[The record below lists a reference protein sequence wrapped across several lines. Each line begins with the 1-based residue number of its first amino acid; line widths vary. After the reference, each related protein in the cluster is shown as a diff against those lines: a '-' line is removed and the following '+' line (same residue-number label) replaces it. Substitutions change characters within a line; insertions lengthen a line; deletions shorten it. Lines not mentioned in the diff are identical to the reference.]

1 MKKVFSIV
9 LSVALLA
16 LCLCSC
22 SKGFTYG
29 IYEGETNEAAKT
41 KPYLMINS
49 SGNAGFS
56 YNYTNQR
63 TYRAT
68 AEIDEE
74 NKKVTV
80 DFTSTDTVFVFEI
93 QGDSL
98 VFIAAESSAPEEFNG
113 TPGLAD
119 GEKLTA
125 SITFA
130 ESES

>member
-1 MKKVFSIV
+1 MKKILSIV
-9 LSVALLA
+9 LSVALIA

-29 IYEGETNEAAKT
+29 IYEGEPNETTQT
-41 KPYLMINS
+41 KPYLMINN

-56 YNYTNQR
+56 YNHTNQR

-93 QGDSL
+93 KGDSL
-98 VFIAAESSAPEEFNG
+98 VFIASESSEPEEFNG
-113 TPGLAD
+113 IPGLAD
-119 GEKLTA
+119 GQKLKA
-125 SITFA
+125 YITFA
-130 ESES
+130 ESKS

>member
-1 MKKVFSIV
+1 MKKILSII
-9 LSVALLA
+9 LSVALLT

-22 SKGFTYG
+22 SRGFAYG
-29 IYEGETNEAAKT
+29 IYEGELNEATKT
-41 KPYLMINS
+41 KPYLMINN

-56 YNYTNQR
+56 YNHTNQS

-68 AEIDEE
+68 AEVDEE

-98 VFIAAESSAPEEFNG
+98 VFIADESSAPEEFNG
-113 TPGLAD
+113 IPGLAD
-119 GEKLTA
+119 GQKLTA

-130 ESES
+130 ESKS